1 MLEIL
6 DEAGY
11 ESTGAPTAEFAL
23 GLLVDPDLDLVVS
36 DVVMPGLSG
45 LELLEEVRTVRPA
58 LPVVLVTGAG
68 TYSTLSEALARGADG
83 LVIKPFSHG
92 EFLTAIAA
100 ALERSGRAQR
110 DMSERLLAPSL
121 AMALANAIE
130 ARDAGT
136 HGHCERL
143 TTLAVWIAAQLGL
156 GTAETEIVRL
166 GAILHDVG
174 KIGIPDRVLLKPG
187 PLTAEELELMRT
199 HPQVGDR
206 VLEPLELLSSVRPVV
221 LHHHE
226 RWDGDGY
233 PDGLAAEASP
243 CRRASS
249 RLADAIEAMSA
260 APVSRGPVTG
270 RQSCGARE
278 GRRSTMGPR
287 ARAGIVARGIRSGGL
302 GFTPSG
308 IRGHHPRALP
318 RSQARSLGACS
329 SRRIGGRGARTG
341 CDRAAFDD
349 VRVVHAEECRPPLE
363 LSRTSVVARVLDH
376 NLPDGSGLELL
387 DQLRAADPD
396 APVVMMTGNG
406 SEALA
411 VEAFRQGRHDYVVG
425 GACRRRPYTPRSHP
439 SGGRMMIRL
448 IVAED
453 HFAVRAGLVAY
464 LDEQT
469 DMEVVGEAENGLSA
483 CELVRELAPDLVLM
497 DVVCQ

>member
-1 MLEIL
+1 MTKILVIDDEPVIQELMLEIL

-11 ESTGAPTAEFAL
+11 ESTGAPTAELAL
-23 GLLVDPDLDLVVS
+23 DLLVDPDIDLVVS

-45 LELLEEVRTVRPA
+45 LELLEEVRTLRPA

-100 ALERSGRAQR
+100 ALERSGRAER

-156 GTAETEIVRL
+156 GTGETEVVRL

-199 HPQVGDR
+199 HTQVGDR
-206 VLEPLELLSSVRPVV
+206 VLAPLELLSSVRPVV

-226 RWDGDGY
+226 RWDGAGY
-233 PDGLAAEASP
+233 PDGLAAEATP
-243 CRRASS
+243 LPARIVG
-249 RLADAIEAMSA
+249 LADAIEAMWARRPYRESLTRTQILSELA
-260 APVSRGPVTG
+260 K
-270 RQSCGARE
+270 GAGAQWDPELVRIVL
-278 GRRSTMGPR
+278 
-287 ARAGIVARGIRSGGL
+287 AGIESGDL

-308 IRGHHPRALP
+308 IRVATQTEAKHKIFSVLLVEEDSAGAEP
-318 RSQARSLGACS
+318 ARDA
-329 SRRIGGRGARTG
+329 IDT
-341 CDRAAFDD
+341 AFDD
-349 VRVVHAEECRPPLE
+349 VRVVHAKNAVRALE
-363 LSRTSVVARVLDH
+363 LCGTSVWSLVLIDQH
-376 NLPDGSGLELL
+376 LPNGSGMELL
-387 DQLRAADPD
+387 RSIRADGPST
-396 APVVMMTGNG
+396 PVVMITGNG

-411 VEAFRQGRHDYVVG
+411 VEAFHKGATDYLVRG
-425 GACRRRPYTPRSHP
+425 
-439 SGGRMMIRL
+439 
-448 IVAED
+448 E
-453 HFAVRAGLVAY
+453 HFAGDLTRRVRTVL
-464 LDEQT
+464 
-469 DMEVVGEAENGLSA
+469 EAA
-483 CELVRELAPDLVLM
+483 
-497 DVVCQ
+497 

>member
-1 MLEIL
+1 MTKILVIDDEPVIRDLMLEIL

-23 GLLVDPDLDLVVS
+23 ELLVDLDIDLVVS

-92 EFLTAIAA
+92 EFLIAIAA
-100 ALERSGRAQR
+100 ALERSGRAER

-143 TTLAVWIAAQLGL
+143 TALAVWIAAQLGL
-156 GTAETEIVRL
+156 GTGETEIVRL

-199 HPQVGDR
+199 HPQIGDR
-206 VLEPLELLSSVRPVV
+206 VLEPLALLSSVRPVV

-226 RWDGDGY
+226 RWDGKGY
-233 PDGLAAEASP
+233 PEGLAAEATP
-243 CRRASS
+243 LPARIVG
-249 RLADAIEAMSA
+249 LADAIEAMWARRPYRESLTRTQIL
-260 APVSRGPVTG
+260 SELEK
-270 RQSCGARE
+270 GAGAQWDPELVRIVV
-278 GRRSTMGPR
+278 
-287 ARAGIVARGIRSGGL
+287 AGVASGDL

-308 IRGHHPRALP
+308 IRVAIQSPAANHNIFSVLLVEEDPAAAEL
-318 RSQARSLGACS
+318 ARDAIES
-329 SRRIGGRGARTG
+329 
-341 CDRAAFDD
+341 AFDD
-349 VRVVHAEECRPPLE
+349 VRVVHARNAVRALE
-363 LSRTSVVARVLDH
+363 LCGTSLWSLVLIDQH
-376 NLPDGSGLELL
+376 LPNGSGMELL
-387 DQLRAADPD
+387 HSIRADGPAT
-396 APVVMMTGNG
+396 PVVMITGNG

-411 VEAFRQGRHDYVVG
+411 VEAFHNGANDYVVRG
-425 GACRRRPYTPRSHP
+425 
-439 SGGRMMIRL
+439 
-448 IVAED
+448 E
-453 HFAVRAGLVAY
+453 HFAGDLTRRVRTL
-464 LDEQT
+464 L
-469 DMEVVGEAENGLSA
+469 EAA
-483 CELVRELAPDLVLM
+483 
-497 DVVCQ
+497 